1 MRAPKKP
8 AIPSTPKP
16 GENRARFD
24 QALKENVE
32 ILTGRRADPIEL
44 LNPATA
50 TTEDCAKKLNET
62 RRRHRTIRRWQTPR
76 KPRPG

>member
-16 GENRARFD
+16 GENRTRFD

-32 ILTGRRADPIEL
+32 ILTARRADPIAL
-44 LNPATA
+44 LDTTTATA
-50 TTEDCAKKLNET
+50 EDCAHKLNEIIE
-62 RRRHRTIRRWQTPR
+62 RLQ
-76 KPRPG
+76 